1 MIDASR
7 PVDNPSLQPVEA
19 ESGRAAPA
27 GSLAPAAIEQ
37 LTAAALESISEG
49 FIILDRDWRLVFLNL
64 AAEEFI
70 RQSRA
75 ELVGRSLWEIFP
87 EASQRRFG
95 VEYRRAV
102 AENVPVHFEEFYPGH
117 LNAWYEVRA
126 YPSAQGLSIFFR
138 DITERRRTEDA
149 LRQSE
154 ERYRSLFDRMAQGF
168 ALFEVVCDESG
179 VPLESR
185 FLDVNPAFET
195 MLGLRR
201 GDVIGK
207 RGRDVFPV
215 EYVQWQ
221 QVYGSVVET
230 GQPVAVS
237 HFSAGNHRHYDV
249 VAFRPAPRQFAVIFS
264 DVTERKALEDALRV
278 NLTKY
283 SVLFDSLPLGVSVT
297 DSAGY
302 VREIN
307 PIATRVLGTSAEAI
321 VGQRLGKPAW
331 RIVRPDGSPMPPEEF
346 ASVRC
351 LKERRSVQNVESGIV
366 RPGED
371 VLWVNTSAAPIPLE
385 GYGAVV
391 TYADISVRKRTE
403 EALAAARREA
413 DAARASLEAVMDA
426 LPTGVAFVDVNG
438 RLVRSNASFDR
449 IWSACRLRTD
459 SVLDYRRHKVRW
471 LDTGR
476 DVLPEEWASSM
487 ALRDGATVVGQSFEI
502 ERCDGGRVYVLN
514 SAAPIHDSDG
524 KIIGCAVAIM
534 DVTPRVMAQQ
544 ALARSEAEVRRAND
558 DLQAANRALK
568 EYSDTLEVR
577 VGERTDELSRRTAQ
591 LQGLAV
597 ELTRA
602 EDRERQRVAEVI
614 HDHLQQLL
622 SVARINL
629 AMAAEGVTA
638 EPAQK
643 SLSDVDALLVESL
656 EVTRSLAAELS
667 PAILRRSGLAAALR
681 WLGRWYQGRYG
692 LKVAVDIEA
701 EAEPDEE
708 TRAIVFNGVRELLFN
723 VVKHA
728 RAAKAGIQLNRDA
741 DGRAVITVS
750 DDGLGF
756 DPETL
761 RVSDGNAPGFGLFS
775 LRERLEI
782 LGGRVEVSSSPGR
795 GTSITIVGPPP
806 RLEPAGT
813 PAPPADAPLKIA
825 VRRRTVGHPGQT
837 PRRKKP

>member
-1 MIDASR
+1 MSKSPRSDASPPAR
-7 PVDNPSLQPVEA
+7 RA
-19 ESGRAAPA
+19 KTTRGRSAPA
-27 GSLAPAAIEQ
+27 GRGD
-37 LTAAALESISEG
+37 AAALSRLAFALDSISEG
-49 FIILDRDWRLVFLNL
+49 FFVLDRDWRFVFVNP
-64 AAEEFI
+64 AAERFVQ
-70 RQSRA
+70 RSGA
-75 ELVGRSLWEIFP
+75 ELLGRTLWECFP
-87 EASQRRFG
+87 DADHRRFG
-95 VEYRRAV
+95 REYRRAI
-102 AENVPVHFEEFYPGH
+102 AERVPVEFEEFYPEP

-126 YPSAQGLSIFFR
+126 YPSPEGLSVFFR
-138 DITERRRTEDA
+138 DVTGRRSTEEA

-154 ERYRSLFDRMAQGF
+154 DRYRTLFSTMAQGF
-168 ALFEVVCDESG
+168 ALFEVLLDESG
-179 VPLESR
+179 APGETR

-195 MLGLRR
+195 MTGLRR

-207 RGRDVFPV
+207 RGRDVFPA
-215 EYVQWQ
+215 EYLQWQ
-221 QVYGSVVET
+221 RVYGSVVET
-230 GQPVAVS
+230 GEPVAVS
-237 HFSAGNHRHYDV
+237 HFWPGNGRHYDV
-249 VAFRPAPRQFAVIFS
+249 VAFRPAPRQFAVLFN

-283 SVLFDSLPLGVSVT
+283 AVLFDSLPLGVSVT

-302 VREIN
+302 VREVN
-307 PIATRVLGTSAEAI
+307 PIAARVLGTSPEAI

-331 RIVRPDGSPMPPEEF
+331 QIIRPDGSPMPPEEF

-351 LKERRSVQNVESGIV
+351 LKERRRVENVEAGIA

-371 VLWVNTSAAPIPLE
+371 VLWVNVSAALIPLE
-385 GYGAVV
+385 GYGAVI
-391 TYADISVRKRTE
+391 TYGDISARRRAE
-403 EALAAARREA
+403 EKLAEARRETE
-413 DAARASLEAVMDA
+413 AARASLEALMDA

-438 RLVRSNASFDR
+438 GLVRSNASFDR
-449 IWSACRLRTD
+449 IWSACRLRTG
-459 SVLDYRRHKVRW
+459 SVPDYRRHKVRW

-476 DVLPEEWASSM
+476 DVLPEEWASSR
-487 ALRDGATVVGQSFEI
+487 ALRDGATVVGQSLEI
-502 ERCDGGRVYVLN
+502 ERCDGGRAYVLN

-534 DVTPRVMAQQ
+534 DITPRVTAQQ
-544 ALARSEAEVRRAND
+544 ALVRSEAEVRRAND

-577 VGERTDELSRRTAQ
+577 VDERTDELSRRTAQ

-597 ELTRA
+597 QLTRA

-629 AMAAEGVTA
+629 AMALEQVTA
-638 EPAQK
+638 DAARK
-643 SLSDVDALLVESL
+643 SLTDLDGLLAESL
-656 EVTRSLAAELS
+656 EITRSLAAELS

-728 RAAKAGIQLNRDA
+728 RAAKAGIQLNRTA
-741 DGRAVITVS
+741 DGRAVVIVS

-782 LGGRVEVSSSPGR
+782 LGGQVEVSSSPGR

-806 RLEPAGT
+806 KPEPAGT
-813 PAPPADAPLKIA
+813 PATPAVA
-825 VRRRTVGHPGQT
+825 

>member
-1 MIDASR
+1 VIDASR
-7 PVDNPSLQPVEA
+7 SVDGPRPQPVEA
-19 ESGRAAPA
+19 ERGRGVPA

-49 FIILDRDWRLVFLNL
+49 FIVLDRDWRLVFLNP

-70 RQSRA
+70 RQPRA
-75 ELVGRSLWEIFP
+75 ELVGRSLWDLFP
-87 EASQRRFG
+87 EASSRRFG

-138 DITERRRTEDA
+138 DITERRRTEEA

-154 ERYRSLFDRMAQGF
+154 ERYRSLFDRMDQGF
-168 ALFEVVCDESG
+168 ALLEVVYDESG
-179 VPLESR
+179 GSLESR

-207 RGRDVFPV
+207 LGKDMFPV
-215 EYVQWQ
+215 DHVEWQ
-221 QVYGSVVET
+221 QAYRSVVET

-237 HFSAGNHRHYDV
+237 YSSPGNHRHYDV
-249 VAFRPAPRQFAVIFS
+249 MAFRPAPRQFAVIFS
-264 DVTERKALEDALRV
+264 DVTERKALEDALRI

-297 DSAGY
+297 DSAGN

-307 PIATRVLGTSAEAI
+307 RVAAGVLGTSPDAI
-321 VGQRLGKPAW
+321 VGQRIGKPEW
-331 RIVRPDGSPMPPEEF
+331 QVIRPDGSPMPPEEF

-351 LKERRSVQNVESGIV
+351 MKERCRVENVESGIV

-371 VLWVNTSAAPIPLE
+371 VLWINASAAPIPLE
-385 GYGAVV
+385 GYGTVI
-391 TYADISVRKRTE
+391 TYGDISARRRAE
-403 EALAAARREA
+403 DALAEARREA
-413 DAARASLEAVMDA
+413 EAASASLEAVMDA
-426 LPTGVAFVDVNG
+426 LPTGVAFVDFDG

-449 IWSACRLRTD
+449 IWSGCRLRTD
-459 SVLDYRRHKVRW
+459 SVPDYRRHKVRW

-476 DVLPEEWASSM
+476 EVLPEEWASSR
-487 ALRDGATVVGQSFEI
+487 ALRDGATVVGQSFEV
-502 ERCDGGRVYVLN
+502 ERCDGGRTYVLN
-514 SAAPIHDSDG
+514 SAAPIHGSDG

-534 DVTPRVMAQQ
+534 DITPRVVAQQ
-544 ALARSEAEVRRAND
+544 ALAASEAEVRRAND
-558 DLQAANRALK
+558 DLQAANRALRQ
-568 EYSDTLEVR
+568 YSDTLEVR
-577 VGERTDELSRRTAQ
+577 VDERTNELTRRTAQ

-629 AMAAEGVTA
+629 AMAIDGVTA
-638 EPAQK
+638 ELVQK
-643 SLSDVDALLVESL
+643 NLADVDALLVESL

-667 PAILRRSGLAAALR
+667 PAILRRSGLAAAFR

-692 LKVAVDIEA
+692 LNVAVDIEA

-728 RAAKAGIQLNRDA
+728 RAAKAGIRLNRTA
-741 DGRAVITVS
+741 DGRAVIIVS

-761 RVSDGNAPGFGLFS
+761 RAQDGNAPGFGLFS

-782 LGGRVEVSSSPGR
+782 LGGQVEVSSSPGR
-795 GTSITIVGPPP
+795 GTAITIVGPPP
-806 RLEPAGT
+806 KPGPAEAPG
-813 PAPPADAPLKIA
+813 PPAEAPLKIA
-825 VRRRTVGHPGQT
+825 VRRRTVGRPGRT